1 MSHPEFFSGI
11 SRPCCLFSKRES
23 RGRQP
28 FGGVWGVPKISFSSL
43 TRRLRRRVRGK
54 KGLGGT
60 APNPPV
66 KGLPPLA
73 TPLRSLKGP
82 SKIRDDSY
90 NPAFQMKTVS
100 ALVCDATPHG

>member
-43 TRRLRRRVRGK
+43 TRSLWLRVRGK

-60 APNPPV
+60 APNPPSLAGYRPFQAPQ
-66 KGLPPLA
+66 KFGMTHSINPLVNRRNYIIS
-73 TPLRSLKGP
+73 LRHDKL
-82 SKIRDDSY
+82 Y
-90 NPAFQMKTVS
+90 VN
-100 ALVCDATPHG
+100 